1 MAKFPNDSEL
11 HHVSG
16 VEVPDDANHY
26 AVKDDYARELID
38 ILNREKSEVYIGKDG
53 VTGSSQHYMG
63 CYLNPSVFSTDNFTD
78 LITLT
83 KVVIDVDIRENT
95 PITGIMD
102 SYIVNLTNTQWENLT
117 SNFNY
122 SMDKNSAPIRVRFF
136 YFPINGTIT
145 RTVSGIIMSE
155 SSTTDNVENT
165 DGVHIYS
172 GTGVI
177 YTGDTIDDFVNVL
190 VRMKL
195 QETDGKKQAV
205 ITVTELPKEL
215 SGGGGS
221 GDGFN
226 AYVETEVLN
235 LVKE

>member
-16 VEVPDDANHY
+16 VEVPDDTNHY

-38 ILNREKSEVYIGKDG
+38 ILNREKSEVYIGKTG
-53 VTGSSQHYMG
+53 VTGASQHYMG
-63 CYLNPSVFSTDNFTD
+63 CYLDPSVFSVDKFTD
-78 LITLT
+78 LITIT
-83 KVVIDVDIRENT
+83 NVVIDVNIRENT
-95 PITGIMD
+95 PITGIMNN
-102 SYIVNLTNTQWENLT
+102 YIVDLTNTQWENLT
-117 SNFNY
+117 SNFSY
-122 SMDKNSAPIRVRFF
+122 SMDKDSASIRVRFF
-136 YFPINGTIT
+136 YFPINGTII

-155 SSTTDNVENT
+155 SSTSDNNQFTDSK
-165 DGVHIYS
+165 HIYS

-177 YTGDTIDDFVNVL
+177 YTGDTIDDFVQVL
-190 VRMKL
+190 VKMKL

-205 ITVTELPKEL
+205 ITVTELPKDL

-221 GDGFN
+221 GDSFN